1 MNPVLQLIDVTKRY
15 GSTVALDRV
24 SLAVP
29 PGHVCALLGG
39 NGAGKTTAIRTLL
52 GYERPDSG
60 VVTVLGMDPQRQ
72 PLEVRSRVGYVSDKP
87 ALYDWMTVKEIGWF
101 TAGFYPTGFL
111 DEFTRCVK
119 RFGLEPKQKIK
130 SLSKGGRA
138 KVALAL
144 SLAHNPSLL
153 ILDEPTSGLDPLVR
167 REFLESMIDLASEGR
182 TVLISSHQVSEVER
196 VADIV
201 AILLNGRLVSF
212 ERLEDLKRSVRE
224 VSIATNSVGLV
235 PVPVPGRILAHVPRE
250 DEHQYLVRDL
260 DEAFLKAACADA
272 GISAPK
278 IRHPSL
284 EDILLAMLRDQRQ
297 CDVPAIQHDPWTTPA
312 VAAETTSLRV

>member
-1 MNPVLQLIDVTKRY
+1 VTKRV

-29 PGHVCALLGG
+29 PGHVCAILGG

-52 GYERPDSG
+52 GYQRPDSG
-60 VVTVLGMDPQRQ
+60 VVSVLGMDPQRQ
-72 PLEVRSRVGYVSDKP
+72 PLEVRGRVGYVSDRP

-101 TAGFYPTGFL
+101 TAGFYPTGYL
-111 DEFTRCVK
+111 DEFSRCVR

-144 SLAHNPSLL
+144 SLAHNPALL

-182 TVLISSHQVSEVER
+182 TVLLASHQVSEVER
-196 VADIV
+196 VADMV
-201 AILLNGRLVSF
+201 AILINGRLVSF
-212 ERLEDLKRSVRE
+212 ERLEDLKRTVRE
-224 VSIATNSVGLV
+224 VAISTNSVGLV
-235 PVPVPGRILAHVPRE
+235 PVSPAGKVLAHVAQQ

-260 DEAFLKAACADA
+260 DEVALRNACSEA
-272 GISAPK
+272 GLAVPR

-284 EDILLAMLRDQRQ
+284 EDILLAMLRDQRRAELP
-297 CDVPAIQHDPWTTPA
+297 VIQHDPWTTPA
-312 VAAETTSLRV
+312 VAAETASLRV

>member
-1 MNPVLQLIDVTKRY
+1 MTSSLRV
-15 GSTVALDRV
+15 DR
-24 SLAVP
+24 SF
-29 PGHVCALLGG
+29 
-39 NGAGKTTAIRTLL
+39 
-52 GYERPDSG
+52 
-60 VVTVLGMDPQRQ
+60 RQ
-72 PLEVRSRVGYVSDKP
+72 VGEHRFHKP
-87 ALYDWMTVKEIGWF
+87 AN
-101 TAGFYPTGFL
+101 FL
-111 DEFTRCVK
+111 VGNSIHD
-119 RFGLEPKQKIK
+119 GLSQHGLK

-201 AILLNGRLVSF
+201 AILINGRLVSF
-212 ERLEDLKRSVRE
+212 DRLEELKRSVRE
-224 VSIATNSVGLV
+224 VAISTNSVGLV
-235 PVPVPGRILAHVPRE
+235 PVSVPGQVLAHVAHS

-260 DEAFLKAACADA
+260 DEAALRGACSEVGLAT
-272 GISAPK
+272 PR

-284 EDILLAMLRDQRQ
+284 EDILLAMLRDQRRHETP
-297 CDVPAIQHDPWTTPA
+297 VIQHDPWTTPA
-312 VAAETTSLRV
+312 VAAEAASVRI